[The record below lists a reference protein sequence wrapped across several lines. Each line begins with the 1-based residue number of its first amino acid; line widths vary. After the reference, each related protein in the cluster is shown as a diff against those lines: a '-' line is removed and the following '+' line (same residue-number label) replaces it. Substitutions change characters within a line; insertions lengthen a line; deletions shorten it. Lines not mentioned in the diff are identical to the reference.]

1 MFELTLIRH
10 YLSLWTKHDF
20 CINQDIW
27 MFIENITQV
36 SLKHL
41 KLVFASSLTRVIKFV
56 QNTLLFNVNIV
67 PTNSKA
73 KHILLLKQKSRC

>member
-27 MFIENITQV
+27 MFIENIILNCG
-36 SLKHL
+36 LK
-41 KLVFASSLTRVIKFV
+41 S
-56 QNTLLFNVNIV
+56 
-67 PTNSKA
+67 P
-73 KHILLLKQKSRC
+73 